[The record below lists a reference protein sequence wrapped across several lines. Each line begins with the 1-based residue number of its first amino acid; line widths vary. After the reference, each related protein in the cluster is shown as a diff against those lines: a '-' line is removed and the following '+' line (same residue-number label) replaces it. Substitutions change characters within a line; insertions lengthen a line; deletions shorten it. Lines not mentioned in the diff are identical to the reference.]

1 MAPELLWSVAASP
14 QGGCCAGED
23 VMRGEGF
30 GNRAVSELTGGVLW
44 AVVEWLETG
53 LFA

>member
-1 MAPELLWSVAASP
+1 
-14 QGGCCAGED
+14 
-23 VMRGEGF
+23 MRGEGF
-30 GNRAVSELTGGVLW
+30 GNRAVSELTGGMLW